1 MKKKSSKVQPATS
14 KPITSW
20 DDAVF
25 DPAEFVKDM
34 RDLAD
39 HYMGKRKLTLR
50 TFRVTGPAPKFSPE
64 QIVKLR
70 EERKLSRPL
79 FARLLNVPDVTVRKW
94 ESGERKPSG
103 AALRLLEVMRS
114 TPEALLQLVLS
125 KTASQA
131 QAGGTPVIEFQGDK
145 LVSTVQDTVRLFRKG
160 RMGELRS
167 RKRDAVRVRQ
177 PPRKAKS

>member
-1 MKKKSSKVQPATS
+1 MKKESSKVQPATS

-34 RDLAD
+34 RNLAD
-39 HYMGKRKLTLR
+39 HYVGKRKLTLR
-50 TFRVTGPAPKFSPE
+50 TFRVTRPAPKFTPE

-79 FARLLNVPDVTVRKW
+79 FARLLNVPAVTVRKW

-103 AALRLLEVMRS
+103 AALRLLQIMQTQPDTLMRL
-114 TPEALLQLVLS
+114 TP
-125 KTASQA
+125 
-131 QAGGTPVIEFQGDK
+131 I
-145 LVSTVQDTVRLFRKG
+145 
-160 RMGELRS
+160 
-167 RKRDAVRVRQ
+167 
-177 PPRKAKS
+177 

>member
-1 MKKKSSKVQPATS
+1 MKRKSSKVQPATS
-14 KPITSW
+14 KRITSW

-25 DPAEFVKDM
+25 DPAQFVKDM

-39 HYMGKRKLTLR
+39 HYTGKRKLTLR
-50 TFRVTGPAPKFSPE
+50 TFRVTRPAPKFTPE

-70 EERKLSRPL
+70 EERELSRPL

-114 TPEALLQLVLS
+114 TPEALLKLALS
-125 KTASQA
+125 KTASEA
-131 QAGGTPVIEFQGDK
+131 QAGVEPVIEYQGDK
-145 LVSTVQDTVRLFRKG
+145 LVSALQGAVRLPRKG
-160 RMGELRS
+160 RMGTLRS
-167 RKRDAVRVRQ
+167 RERDAVRVRQ